1 VREQGTG
8 AQLAALA
15 CGRAQERKRGGEGT
29 AARGGRG
36 SDGRR
41 QGGRG
46 RRVLPPGCL
55 LLRDL
60 DLGKDEKLWDSRVDL
75 YKKSGRERWLS
86 NLSSIVSRP
95 SEIGGCAH
103 DEGKHEQHD
112 VCEEIHFNDPRKG
125 HEILNRLDE
134 RTIYIYIY
142 YRVFFEIL
150 NLCI

>member
-1 VREQGTG
+1 VRRREN
-8 AQLAALA
+8 
-15 CGRAQERKRGGEGT
+15 EG
-29 AARGGRG
+29 ARGPRPGEVEGAMGAVR
-36 SDGRR
+36 
-41 QGGRG
+41 GGRG